1 MNEPNLVIPLF
12 HVMGFSLKVLEV
24 VALIYVIMG

>member
-1 MNEPNLVIPLF
+1 MNELNLAIPLF